1 VGKIFHA
8 KRRLLT
14 AGLYIAGIYRPS
26 FHAKCEKIKT
36 GAYFAY
42 VALYFSIKSTHW
54 RPIAGQY
61 VISR

>member
-26 FHAKCEKIKT
+26 FHAKCEKGKT
-36 GAYFAY
+36 GEYFAY
-42 VALYFSIKSTHW
+42 VTL
-54 RPIAGQY
+54 
-61 VISR
+61 